1 MAYSVETTA
10 VRATDASSVVD
21 PSGHFWRLN
30 ELVLTIYSKEIMF
43 QAQPIL
49 RFDQFADVKVDLSGN
64 PGSAITFYKYNN
76 LVNGGLL
83 VEGTPM
89 NKQALSG
96 AQINITVAEYGN
108 AVSVSELLIQTAFD
122 NVMSSAAKL
131 LGYNYALAMDTL
143 VRDTVVNGAGSYV
156 FANDRANVDSIVSTD
171 ILTLEE
177 IKDAVEIL
185 ATNLAP
191 KLGGDHYV
199 CMVDPHQ
206 SRGLRDDPN
215 WLTVGKLDP
224 QRLYQGEIG
233 RLDDV
238 IFVETT
244 QVSTNPNEQ
253 GTPVTVHDAVMLA
266 GNAFAKAVVLPV
278 EMRDNGVID
287 FQRERQLAWYTILGT
302 GILNEDNIV
311 VIQTA

>member
-1 MAYSVETTA
+1 MTTA
-10 VRATDASSVVD
+10 VRATDGTPTV
-21 PSGHFWRLN
+21 GNFYRLN
-30 ELVLTIYSKEIMF
+30 EFVLTYYSKEVSF
-43 QAQPIL
+43 LAQPVL
-49 RFDQFADVKVDLSGN
+49 RFDQFADVKTDLSGN
-64 PGSAITFYKYNN
+64 PGSAITFFKYNN
-76 LVNGGLL
+76 LAPGGALE
-83 VEGTPM
+83 EGTPM

-96 AQINITVAEYGN
+96 SQINISVTEYGN

-122 NVMSSAAKL
+122 DVMSSAANL
-131 LGYNYALAMDTL
+131 LGYNYALALDTL
-143 VRDTVVNGAGSYV
+143 ARNTIVAGAGTYV
-156 FANDRANVDSIVSTD
+156 FANDRTSENAIVTGDVLS
-171 ILTLEE
+171 LEE
-177 IKDAVEIL
+177 IKDGVEVL
-185 ATNLAP
+185 ATNLTP

-244 QVSTNPNEQ
+244 QVSTENNSQ
-253 GTPVTVHDAVMLA
+253 ATPVKVHQAVMLGA
-266 GNAFAKAVVLPV
+266 NAYGKAVVLPV

-287 FQRERQLAWYTILGT
+287 FQRERQLAWYCIMGM
-302 GILNEDNIV
+302 GVLNPDNIV
-311 VIQTA
+311 VIETA

>member
-10 VRATDASSVVD
+10 VRPTDGQSVIT
-21 PSGHFWRLN
+21 GNFWRLN
-30 ELVLTIYSKEIMF
+30 ELVLTIYSKEIAF
-43 QAQPIL
+43 QAQPVL
-49 RFDQFADVKVDLSGN
+49 RFDQFADVKTDLSAN
-64 PGSAITFYKYNN
+64 PGSAISFFKYNN

-96 AQINITVAEYGN
+96 SQVSIGIAEYGN

-131 LGYNYALAMDTL
+131 LGYNYALALDSL
-143 VRDTVVNGAGSYV
+143 VRDTIVAGAGAFV
-156 FANDRANVDSIVSTD
+156 FANDRANHDAIVSTD

-199 CMVDPHQ
+199 CLVSPHQ

-244 QVSTNPNEQ
+244 QVSTFPNEQ
-253 GTPVTVHDAVMLA
+253 GTPVTVHEAVVLGA
-266 GNAFAKAVVLPV
+266 NSFGKAVALPV

-287 FQRERQLAWYTILGT
+287 FQRERQLAWYTIMGF
-302 GILNEDNIV
+302 GVLNEDNIV

>member
-1 MAYSVETTA
+1 MTDVMTTA
-10 VRATDASSVVD
+10 VRATDGTVT
-21 PSGHFWRLN
+21 SGNFYRLN
-30 ELVLTIYSKEIMF
+30 ELVLTIYSKEVAF
-43 QAQPIL
+43 KAQPVL
-49 RFDQFADVKVDLSGN
+49 RFDQFADVKTDLSAS
-64 PGSAITFYKYNN
+64 PGSMITFFKYNN
-76 LVNGGLL
+76 LAAGGILT
-83 VEGTPM
+83 EGTPM

-96 AQINITVAEYGN
+96 SQVSIGVAEYGN

-122 NVMSSAAKL
+122 NVMSSAASL
-131 LGYNYALAMDTL
+131 LGFNYALALDTL
-143 VRDTVVNGAGSYV
+143 ARDTVENGAGTVV
-156 FANDRANVDSIVSTD
+156 FANDRANANVITSTD

-177 IKDAVEIL
+177 IKDGVEDL

-199 CMVDPHQ
+199 CLVSPHQ

-238 IFVETT
+238 IFIETT
-244 QVSTNPNEQ
+244 QISVDANTAA
-253 GTPVTVHDAVMLA
+253 TPVSVHTAIMLA
-266 GNAFAKAVVLPV
+266 GNAFGKAVALPV

-287 FQRERQLAWYTILGT
+287 FQRERQLAWYNIMGM
-302 GILNEDNIV
+302 GVLNADNIV
-311 VIQTA
+311 AIKTA